1 MKLCAFFFRYQSK
14 WKILICPY
22 SSGEPYIPNTFL
34 TINEA
39 RERPIHRWEMTP
51 IIIQNK
57 RKRDERVERNASEPA
72 NRAEVENCKWIGER
86 RRREMS
92 ASWEFALI
100 WCCCLLLFSWKGPRS
115 VYSSSRTSLE
125 HIQFKFD
132 VDNRKLT
139 RDKIFAFHH
148 TPTKARVEGA
158 ETQTNN

>member
-1 MKLCAFFFRYQSK
+1 MNL
-14 WKILICPY
+14 
-22 SSGEPYIPNTFL
+22 
-34 TINEA
+34 
-39 RERPIHRWEMTP
+39 REEKG
-51 IIIQNK
+51 N
-57 RKRDERVERNASEPA
+57 ERVLGVRVNL
-72 NRAEVENCKWIGER
+72 V
-86 RRREMS
+86 
-92 ASWEFALI
+92 LLL
-100 WCCCLLLFSWKGPRS
+100 LLLFSWKGPRS